1 MALAACGFLT
11 GAMFSGIFSVFFGE
25 DMDRAAPQG
34 HQRLVLKTDHVLLH
48 HVNQLLEAPSMV
60 SPSQV
65 YSVVN
70 CALFLTLS

>member
-1 MALAACGFLT
+1 
-11 GAMFSGIFSVFFGE
+11 
-25 DMDRAAPQG
+25 
-34 HQRLVLKTDHVLLH
+34 LVLKTDHVLLH